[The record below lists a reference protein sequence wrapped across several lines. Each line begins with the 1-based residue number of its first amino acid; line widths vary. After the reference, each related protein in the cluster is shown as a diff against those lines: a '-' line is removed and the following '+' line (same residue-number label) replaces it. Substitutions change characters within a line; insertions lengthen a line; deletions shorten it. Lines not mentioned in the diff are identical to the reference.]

1 MQGSL
6 SELSRIMAA
15 KTLKKSVSLTDSA
28 VQTFLKGEK
37 NQYTKRKTESYVF
50 SAFGVG
56 IFRGWEWKSTTE
68 RFVTGR
74 FWPFTWKTWS
84 LVGTKFLSSCSTR
97 QLTCSLRSLV
107 SYRVKHSSR
116 NSTRTHVLFSIY
128 YHYCYHDIFFGFPRY
143 VASWW
148 FVSMVSLNSPK
159 QSHMFLVTDENF
171 QGRISSFCC
180 RAW

>member
-37 NQYTKRKTESYVF
+37 KPMYKKKNRKLRIQCLWCWHF
-50 SAFGVG
+50 SWLGMK
-56 IFRGWEWKSTTE
+56 IDNW
-68 RFVTGR
+68 RFATGR
-74 FWPFTWKTWS
+74 FWPLTWKTWS

-97 QLTCSLRSLV
+97 HLTCSLRSRV

-159 QSHMFLVTDENF
+159 QSHLFLVTDENF

-180 RAW
+180 CAW